1 MAEEKQDKEKKQ
13 KPKQEKKEVKE
24 EKKARPEERYE
35 SLIRIFGHDIPGTK
49 NIYAGLTRIKGIS
62 WSISNAVCIKLG
74 MPRNKRIQDLSK
86 DEIKK
91 IETFLTNIDIL
102 PFMKN
107 RRFDPETGKTSH
119 IYGSDLDI
127 REEFDIKRL
136 KQMKSYKGIRHGA
149 NQPVRGQR
157 TRSHFRKK
165 KVAIVGKRAI
175 KPAVAKPTGK

>member
-1 MAEEKQDKEKKQ
+1 MAEEKQKQEEKKQ
-13 KPKQEKKEVKE
+13 KPKQEKKELKE
-24 EKKARPEERYE
+24 EKKPMKEERYE
-35 SLIRIFGHDIPGTK
+35 SLVRIFGYDIPGTK

-62 WSISNAVCIKLG
+62 WSISNAACIKLG

-91 IETFLTNIDIL
+91 IENFLKNLEVL

-119 IYGSDLDI
+119 LYGSDLDI

-136 KQMKSYKGIRHGA
+136 KQMKSYIGIRHGA

-165 KVAIVGKRAI
+165 KVAIVGKKAI
-175 KPAVAKPTGK
+175 KQPIKSTGK